1 MIRNKIKKTS
11 AILLALSATF
21 IAPQVLAFG
30 LGDLLGASKTSS
42 SAGDP
47 DTFIKSALAAEKL
60 MDNSVNLLSRSLAS
74 KTESAAIEAQ
84 IKAANLVTD
93 PAEKEVKLSEIKKS
107 QAAVINA
114 NSSKEKLMADIA
126 KMDGAQKENLGAAAF
141 NFALA
146 LLMDKDLMG
155 QASGLISSISSNPMN
170 ILKLAS
176 IKDVASSLANQ
187 VSAASQI
194 SSKMPDIFSAV
205 GVKAP
210 LSKDEK
216 PKKVIDIAD

>member
-1 MIRNKIKKTS
+1 MIRIKNEKIS
-11 AILLALSATF
+11 AVILALSAVF
-21 IAPQVLAFG
+21 IAPQALAFG
-30 LGDLLGASKTSS
+30 LGDLVGSSKTNA

-47 DTFIKSALAAEKL
+47 DAFIKSALAAEKL
-60 MDNSVNLLSRSLAS
+60 MDNSVTFLSRSLAS
-74 KTESAAIEAQ
+74 KSESAAIEAQ

-93 PAEKEVKLSEIKKS
+93 PAEKEAKLSEIKKS

-114 NSSKEKLMADIA
+114 NSSKEKLMADVA

-146 LLMDKDLMG
+146 LLMDKDLIG
-155 QASGLISSISSNPMN
+155 QTSGLISSISSNPMN

-205 GVKAP
+205 GIKAP

-216 PKKVIDIAD
+216 PKEVTSKAD